1 MRQLKY
7 IHSYLH
13 RPVLVVS
20 SASHGR
26 VAGHIV
32 GYYPWPH
39 VVEYEQFAVLA
50 IQLKTLC
57 RSKAEP
63 NMRKKRG
70 APKFCSRRVSASHFR
85 TLGDL
90 TS

>member
-50 IQLKTLC
+50 IQVKTLC

-63 NMRKKRG
+63 NMRKKRVHRNFARAG
-70 APKFCSRRVSASHFR
+70 SVRLISGRSVI
-85 TLGDL
+85 
-90 TS
+90 